1 MNTVTRTA
9 QLGVRF
15 WDAVGGRAVAEGLEL
30 RELRSGRRAVPNRSG
45 VFVFH
50 DLPAG
55 SCAFEVRDRDRR
67 FVDFGFTADTPHRGL
82 FALPCVAAAASP
94 PAADG
99 SIPLFS
105 APTRRTPPGQ
115 AVVRA
120 DLWDAV
126 SDAPAA
132 GAVLEISGVTV
143 ATPARGIADT
153 RGRVVVLCPY
163 PEPHWQGGSPP
174 PGSSSLSTQT
184 WAVDAAVRYS
194 PTSTSQPLDLCEA
207 LTQPAA
213 TLLASDSPLEV
224 LSPQTLGFGRELV
237 LRSTGRSVLLVLPH

>member
-1 MNTVTRTA
+1 MNTVVRTA

-15 WDAVGGRAVAEGLEL
+15 WDAAGGRAVADGLEL
-30 RELRSGRRAVPNRSG
+30 RERRTGRRAIPNRSG

-50 DLPAG
+50 DLPPG
-55 SCAFEVRDRDRR
+55 PGAFEVRDRDQR

-82 FALPCVAAAASP
+82 FAPPCVAAASP
-94 PAADG
+94 PAAYG

-120 DLWDAV
+120 DLWDADM
-126 SDAPAA
+126 DAPAA
-132 GAVLEISGVTV
+132 GAVLEISGVNV
-143 ATPARGIADT
+143 AAPALGVADA
-153 RGRVVVLCPY
+153 RGRVVVLGPY
-163 PEPHWQGGSPP
+163 PEPHWQGASPP
-174 PGSSSLSTQT
+174 ARSSSLSTQT
-184 WAVDAAVRYS
+184 WTVEAAVRYS

-213 TLLASDSPLEV
+213 TLLASDSPFEV
-224 LSPQTLGFGRELV
+224 LPPQTLGFGRELV
-237 LRSTGRSVLLVLPH
+237 LRSTGRSVLLVVPH